1 MNKNEFRGEQLKNAR
16 QLRGMTITALAEL
29 TDISKQ
35 SISLY
40 ENGENKPEYQRT
52 LALANALH
60 VPTTFFFSEDVCRTE
75 TPATYFRSLL
85 SATKLTRNSQSLK
98 LEYVAKMY
106 EALLE
111 YIDFPALD
119 LPAIEYS
126 GMYDLNDPDSLDAM
140 YRELES
146 VAMKVREAWDLG
158 DGPIGDL
165 QYILESHGIIVTG
178 FDTTEDDIDA
188 FSQRTIL
195 KNDEVCF
202 IAVDQGRKPEGRI
215 RFDMAHELAHLLIH
229 PWSEDIDSLSKEEFK
244 LRETEANVFA
254 SAFLLPR
261 SSFGREVSNYPTDL
275 EYYLWLRKKWKT
287 SIQAMMYRARQLG
300 CVTGN
305 QFQYMMRQVS
315 KRGWRK
321 AEPGDS
327 PYALGENIFQGAI
340 DLLLDEKILTA
351 DGILRLFASY
361 GVNLYP
367 DEIEDLLHIKEG
379 TLASKEPQAKIV
391 QLKIVRDE
399 AEDLNETGDHPESG
413 Q

>member
-1 MNKNEFRGEQLKNAR
+1 MNKHEFRGEQLKNAR

-119 LPAIEYS
+119 LPDIEYS
-126 GMYDLNDPDSLDAM
+126 GMYDLNDPDSLDEM

-146 VAMKVREAWDLG
+146 VAMRVREAWDLG
-158 DGPIGDL
+158 DSPIGDL

-261 SSFGREVSNYPTDL
+261 CSFEREVSNYPTDL

-327 PYALGENIFQGAI
+327 PYMLGENIFQGAI
-340 DLLLDEKILTA
+340 DLLLDEKILSSEE
-351 DGILRLFASY
+351 ILRLFASY
-361 GVNLYP
+361 GVNLYVE
-367 DEIEDLLHIKEG
+367 EIEKLLHLKENTLITIK
-379 TLASKEPQAKIV
+379 TQAKIV
-391 QLKIVRDE
+391 QLKT
-399 AEDLNETGDHPESG
+399 LHN
-413 Q
+413 

>member
-1 MNKNEFRGEQLKNAR
+1 MKMTKNEFRGKQLKNAR

-40 ENGENKPEYQRT
+40 ENGENKPEYSRT
-52 LALANALH
+52 VALANALR
-60 VPTTFFFSEDVCRTE
+60 VPTAFFFSEDVCRAE
-75 TPATYFRSLL
+75 TPATYFRSLA
-85 SATKLTRNSQSLK
+85 SATKLTRTSQSLK

-126 GMYDLNDPDSLDAM
+126 GLYNLNDPDSMDAM
-140 YRELES
+140 YHKLET
-146 VAMKVREAWDLG
+146 VAMKVREYWGLG
-158 DGPIGDL
+158 NGPIGDL

-178 FDTTEDDIDA
+178 FDTTEEDIDA

-195 KNDEVCF
+195 KNSEVCF
-202 IAVDQGRKPEGRI
+202 IAVDQGRKPKGRI

-254 SAFLLPR
+254 STFLLPR
-261 SSFGREVSNYPTDL
+261 STFGSEVSNYPTDL
-275 EYYLWLRKKWKT
+275 EYYLWLKEKWKT

-300 CVTGN
+300 YVTGN

-321 AEPGDS
+321 DEPGDS
-327 PYALGENIFQGAI
+327 PYTLGENIFQGAI
-340 DLLLDEKILTA
+340 DLLLDEKIMTA
-351 DGILRLFASY
+351 EGILRLFASY

-367 DEIEDLLHIKEG
+367 DEIEGLLHLREG

-391 QLKIVRDE
+391 QLRILRNE
-399 AEDLNETGDHPESG
+399 AGGMNASSSNQES
-413 Q
+413 

>member
-1 MNKNEFRGEQLKNAR
+1 MNKNEFRGEQLKSAR
-16 QLRGMTITALAEL
+16 LLRAMTITALAEL

-52 LALANALH
+52 LALATALR

-75 TPATYFRSLL
+75 TPATYFRSLA
-85 SATKLTRNSQSLK
+85 SATKLTRTSQSLK

-119 LPAIEYS
+119 LPHIEYS
-126 GMYDLNDPDSLDAM
+126 GMYDLNDPDSSEAM
-140 YRELES
+140 YQELEAA
-146 VAMKVREAWDLG
+146 AMKAREYWGLG

-202 IAVDQGRKPEGRI
+202 IAIDQGRKPEGRI

-261 SSFGREVSNYPTDL
+261 STFGSEVSNYPTDL
-275 EYYLWLRKKWKT
+275 EYYLLLRKKWRT

-300 CVTGN
+300 CMSGN

-327 PYALGENIFQGAI
+327 PYMLGDNIFQGAV

-351 DGILRLFASY
+351 EGIRRLFASY
-361 GVNLYP
+361 GVSLYA
-367 DEIEDLLHIKEG
+367 DEIESLLHIRKG
-379 TLASKEPQAKIV
+379 TLASDEPQAKII
-391 QLKIVRDE
+391 QLKTPRNKVV
-399 AEDLNETGDHPESG
+399 PEVARNSHADT
-413 Q
+413 

>member
-85 SATKLTRNSQSLK
+85 SATKITRTSQSLK

-126 GMYDLNDPDSLDAM
+126 GMYDLNEPDSLDTM

-254 SAFLLPR
+254 SAFLLPQ

-321 AEPGDS
+321 AEPGDC
-327 PYALGENIFQGAI
+327 PFILGENIFQGAI
-340 DLLLDEKILTA
+340 DLLLDEKILSSE
-351 DGILRLFASY
+351 GILRLFASY
-361 GVNLYP
+361 GVNLYVE
-367 DEIEDLLHIKEG
+367 EIEKLLHLKENTLITIK
-379 TLASKEPQAKIV
+379 SQDKIV
-391 QLKIVRDE
+391 QLKTPR
-399 AEDLNETGDHPESG
+399 N
-413 Q
+413 

>member
-1 MNKNEFRGEQLKNAR
+1 
-16 QLRGMTITALAEL
+16 
-29 TDISKQ
+29 
-35 SISLY
+35 
-40 ENGENKPEYQRT
+40 
-52 LALANALH
+52 
-60 VPTTFFFSEDVCRTE
+60 
-75 TPATYFRSLL
+75 
-85 SATKLTRNSQSLK
+85 
-98 LEYVAKMY
+98 MY

-119 LPAIEYS
+119 LPTIEYS
-126 GMYDLNDPDSLDAM
+126 GMYNLNDPDSMDEM
-140 YRELES
+140 YHELED
-146 VAMKVREAWDLG
+146 VAIKVREYWNLG

-178 FDTTEDDIDA
+178 FDTSEDSIDA

-229 PWSEDIDSLSKEEFK
+229 PWSEDIDSLPKEEFK
-244 LRETEANVFA
+244 LRETEANMFA

-261 SSFGREVSNYPTDL
+261 STFGSEVSNYSTDL

-300 CVTGN
+300 CITGN

-321 AEPGDS
+321 TEPGDS
-327 PYALGENIFQGAI
+327 PYILGENIFQGAI
-340 DLLLDEKILTA
+340 DLLLDEKILSA
-351 DGILRLFASY
+351 DGILKLFTSY
-361 GVNLYP
+361 GVDLYSE
-367 DEIEDLLHIKEG
+367 EIEDLLHIREG
-379 TLASKEPQAKIV
+379 ILNSKESKAQIV
-391 QLKIVRDE
+391 QLRIMSDE
-399 AEDLNETGDHPESG
+399 AKGMNAPSG
-413 Q
+413 NQKT

>member
-1 MNKNEFRGEQLKNAR
+1 MNKNEFRGEQLKSAR
-16 QLRGMTITALAEL
+16 LLRAMTITALAEL

-52 LALANALH
+52 LALATALR

-75 TPATYFRSLL
+75 TPATYFRSLA
-85 SATKLTRNSQSLK
+85 SATKLTRASQSLK

-119 LPAIEYS
+119 LPHIEYS
-126 GMYDLNDPDSLDAM
+126 GMYDLNDPDSLEAM
-140 YRELES
+140 YQELEAA
-146 VAMKVREAWDLG
+146 AMKVREYWGLG

-261 SSFGREVSNYPTDL
+261 STFGSEVSNYPTEL
-275 EYYLWLRKKWKT
+275 EYYLLLRKKWRT

-300 CVTGN
+300 CMSGN

-327 PYALGENIFQGAI
+327 PYMLGDNIFQGAV

-351 DGILRLFASY
+351 EGIRRLFASY
-361 GVNLYP
+361 GVNLYT
-367 DEIEDLLHIKEG
+367 DEIESLLHIRKD
-379 TLASKEPQAKIV
+379 TLASDEPQAKII
-391 QLKIVRDE
+391 QLKTPRNNV
-399 AEDLNETGDHPESG
+399 APEVARNSHADT
-413 Q
+413 

>member
-16 QLRGMTITALAEL
+16 RLRAMTITALAEL

-52 LALANALH
+52 LALANALR

-75 TPATYFRSLL
+75 TPATYFRSLA
-85 SATKLTRNSQSLK
+85 SATKLTRTSQSLK

-119 LPAIEYS
+119 LPNIEYS
-126 GMYDLNDPDSLDAM
+126 GMYDLNDPNSLEAM
-140 YRELES
+140 YQELEA
-146 VAMKVREAWDLG
+146 VAIKVREYWGLG

-178 FDTTEDDIDA
+178 FDTTDDDIDA

-244 LRETEANVFA
+244 LRETEANIFA

-261 SSFGREVSNYPTDL
+261 STFGSEVSNYPTDL
-275 EYYLWLRKKWKT
+275 EYYLWLRKKWRT

-300 CVTGN
+300 CMSGN

-321 AEPGDS
+321 VEPGDS
-327 PYALGENIFQGAI
+327 PYMLGDNIFQGAV

-351 DGILRLFASY
+351 KGILRLFDSY
-361 GVNLYP
+361 GVSLYSN
-367 DEIEDLLHIKEG
+367 EIERLLHIREG
-379 TLASKEPQAKIV
+379 TLASDEPQAKII
-391 QLKIVRDE
+391 QLKTPH
-399 AEDLNETGDHPESG
+399 NEVVPVVAKDSHADT
-413 Q
+413 

>member
-52 LALANALH
+52 LALANALR
-60 VPTTFFFSEDVCRTE
+60 VPTTFFFTEDVCRTE
-75 TPATYFRSLL
+75 TPATYFRSLA
-85 SATKLTRNSQSLK
+85 SATKLTRTSQSLK

-126 GMYDLNDPDSLDAM
+126 GMYDLNDPDSMDAM
-140 YRELES
+140 YRELED
-146 VAMKVREAWDLG
+146 VAKRVREYWGLG

-215 RFDMAHELAHLLIH
+215 RFDMAHELAHILIH

-261 SSFGREVSNYPTDL
+261 STFGSEVSNYPTDL
-275 EYYLWLRKKWKT
+275 EYYLWLRKKWRT

-327 PYALGENIFQGAI
+327 PYTLGDNIFQGAI

-351 DGILRLFASY
+351 EGILRLFASY
-361 GVNLYP
+361 GVDLYAN
-367 DEIEDLLHIKEG
+367 EIETLLHIREN
-379 TLASKEPQAKIV
+379 TLSSVEPQSKII
-391 QLKIVRDE
+391 QLKTLHNEPDG
-399 AEDLNETGDHPESG
+399 LNTKSSNQDS
-413 Q
+413 

>member
-1 MNKNEFRGEQLKNAR
+1 MNKNQFLGEQLKKAR
-16 QLRGMTITALAEL
+16 RLRGMTITALAEV

-40 ENGENKPEYQRT
+40 ENGENKPEYPRA
-52 LALANALH
+52 LALANALR
-60 VPTTFFFSEDVCRTE
+60 VPDTFFFSEDVCRTE
-75 TPATYFRSLL
+75 TPATYFRSLA
-85 SATKLTRNSQSLK
+85 SATKLTRTSQSLK

-119 LPAIEYS
+119 LPTIEYS
-126 GMYDLNDPDSLDAM
+126 GRYNLNDPDSMDAM
-140 YRELES
+140 YREMET
-146 VAMKVREAWDLG
+146 VAMQVREHWNLG

-178 FDTTEDDIDA
+178 FDTTDDEIDA

-195 KNDEVCF
+195 KTGEVCF

-229 PWSEDIDSLSKEEFK
+229 PWSEDIDSLTKEEFK

-261 SSFGREVSNYPTDL
+261 STFGSEVSNYPTDL
-275 EYYLWLRKKWKT
+275 EYYLGLRKKWKI

-300 CVTGN
+300 CITGN
-305 QFQYMMRQVS
+305 QYQYMMRQVS

-321 AEPGDS
+321 SEPGDS
-327 PYALGENIFQGAI
+327 PCILGESIFQGAI
-340 DLLLDEKILTA
+340 DLLLGEKILSA
-351 DGILRLFASY
+351 EGILRLFASY
-361 GVNLYP
+361 GVNLYSE
-367 DEIEDLLHIKEG
+367 EIEDLLHIREG
-379 TLASKEPQAKIV
+379 TLTSKKSQAKIV
-391 QLKIVRDE
+391 QLRILRNE
-399 AEDLNETGDHPESG
+399 AESMNAQGSDQES
-413 Q
+413 

>member
-16 QLRGMTITALAEL
+16 KLRGMTITSLAEL

-52 LALANALH
+52 LALANALR

-85 SATKLTRNSQSLK
+85 TATKLARTSQSLK

-119 LPAIEYS
+119 LPNIEYS
-126 GMYDLNDPDSLDAM
+126 GMYNLNDPDSEETM
-140 YRELES
+140 YRELEA
-146 VAMKVREAWDLG
+146 VAMQVREYWSLG

-178 FDTTEDDIDA
+178 FDTTENDIDA

-195 KNDEVCF
+195 KDDEVCF

-261 SSFGREVSNYPTDL
+261 SSFGNEVSNYPTDL

-287 SIQAMMYRARQLG
+287 SIQAMMFRARQLG
-300 CVTGN
+300 CISGN
-305 QFQYMMRQVS
+305 QFQYLMRQIS

-321 AEPGDS
+321 SEPGDS
-327 PYALGENIFQGAI
+327 PYILGDNIFQGAI
-340 DLLLDEKILTA
+340 DLLLDEKILSSE
-351 DGILRLFASY
+351 GILRLFASY
-361 GVNLYP
+361 GVSLYA
-367 DEIEDLLHIKEG
+367 DEIESLLHIRGGK
-379 TLASKEPQAKIV
+379 LSSNLPPAKIV
-391 QLKIVRDE
+391 QLKPQQ
-399 AEDLNETGDHPESG
+399 NENR
-413 Q
+413 

>member
-1 MNKNEFRGEQLKNAR
+1 MNKNEFRGEQLKSAR
-16 QLRGMTITALAEL
+16 LLRAMTITALAEL

-52 LALANALH
+52 LALATALR

-75 TPATYFRSLL
+75 TPATYFRSLA
-85 SATKLTRNSQSLK
+85 SATKLTRASQSLK

-119 LPAIEYS
+119 LPHIEYS
-126 GMYDLNDPDSLDAM
+126 GMCDLNDPDSLEAM
-140 YRELES
+140 YQELEAA
-146 VAMKVREAWDLG
+146 AMKVREYWGLG

-261 SSFGREVSNYPTDL
+261 STFGSEVSNYPTEL
-275 EYYLWLRKKWKT
+275 EYYLLLRKKWRT

-300 CVTGN
+300 CMSGN

-327 PYALGENIFQGAI
+327 PYMLGDNIFQGAV

-351 DGILRLFASY
+351 EGIRRLFASY
-361 GVNLYP
+361 GVNLYT
-367 DEIEDLLHIKEG
+367 DEIESLLHIRKD
-379 TLASKEPQAKIV
+379 TFTDEPQAKII
-391 QLKIVRDE
+391 QLKTPRNNV
-399 AEDLNETGDHPESG
+399 APEVARNSHADT
-413 Q
+413 

>member
-1 MNKNEFRGEQLKNAR
+1 MKMNKNEFRGEQLKNAR
-16 QLRGMTITALAEL
+16 QLRGFTITALAEL

-40 ENGENKPEYQRT
+40 ENGENKPEYPRT
-52 LALANALH
+52 VALANALR
-60 VPTTFFFSEDVCRTE
+60 VPTVFFFSEDVCQTK
-75 TPATYFRSLL
+75 TPATYFRSLA
-85 SATKLTRNSQSLK
+85 SASKLTRTSQILK

-111 YIDFPALD
+111 YIDFPSLN
-119 LPAIEYS
+119 LPPIEYS
-126 GMYDLNDPDSLDAM
+126 GMYDLNDIDSLDAM
-140 YRELES
+140 CRELEA
-146 VAMKVREAWDLG
+146 VAIQVREYWGLG
-158 DGPIGDL
+158 DGPIEDL

-178 FDTTEDDIDA
+178 FDTIEDDIDA

-195 KNDEVCF
+195 KNNEVCF

-229 PWSEDIDSLSKEEFK
+229 PWSEEIDSLTKEEFK

-261 SSFGREVSNYPTDL
+261 STFGNEVGNYPTDL

-300 CVTGN
+300 CITGN

-321 AEPGDS
+321 EEPGDS
-327 PYALGENIFQGAI
+327 PYMLGENIFQGAI
-340 DLLLDEKILTA
+340 DLLLNERVLT
-351 DGILRLFASY
+351 
-361 GVNLYP
+361 V
-367 DEIEDLLHIKEG
+367 
-379 TLASKEPQAKIV
+379 
-391 QLKIVRDE
+391 
-399 AEDLNETGDHPESG
+399 
-413 Q
+413 

>member
-1 MNKNEFRGEQLKNAR
+1 
-16 QLRGMTITALAEL
+16 MTITALAEL

-119 LPAIEYS
+119 LPTIEYS

-146 VAMKVREAWDLG
+146 VAMKVREAWNLG

-195 KNDEVCF
+195 KNNEVCF
-202 IAVDQGRKPEGRI
+202 IAVDQVRKPEGRI

-340 DLLLDEKILTA
+340 DLLLDEKILTG

-399 AEDLNETGDHPESG
+399 AEDLNETGDHPEFG

>member
-1 MNKNEFRGEQLKNAR
+1 MNKNEFRGEQLKSAR
-16 QLRGMTITALAEL
+16 LLRAMTITALAEL

-52 LALANALH
+52 LALATALR

-75 TPATYFRSLL
+75 TPATYFRSLA
-85 SATKLTRNSQSLK
+85 SATKLTRASQSLK

-119 LPAIEYS
+119 LPHIEYS
-126 GMYDLNDPDSLDAM
+126 GMYDLNDPDSLEAM
-140 YRELES
+140 YQELEAA
-146 VAMKVREAWDLG
+146 AMKVREYWGLG

-261 SSFGREVSNYPTDL
+261 STFGSEVSNYPTEL
-275 EYYLWLRKKWKT
+275 EYYLLLRKKWRT

-300 CVTGN
+300 CMSGN

-327 PYALGENIFQGAI
+327 PYMLGDNIFQGAV

-351 DGILRLFASY
+351 EGIRRLFASY
-361 GVNLYP
+361 GVNLYT
-367 DEIEDLLHIKEG
+367 DEIESLLHIRKD
-379 TLASKEPQAKIV
+379 TFTDEPQAKII
-391 QLKIVRDE
+391 QLKTPRNNV
-399 AEDLNETGDHPESG
+399 APEVARNSHADT
-413 Q
+413 

>member
-52 LALANALH
+52 LALANALR
-60 VPTTFFFSEDVCRTE
+60 VPTTFFFTEDVCRTE
-75 TPATYFRSLL
+75 TPATYFRSLA
-85 SATKLTRNSQSLK
+85 SATKLTRTSQSLK

-126 GMYDLNDPDSLDAM
+126 GMYDLNDPDSMDAM
-140 YRELES
+140 YRELED
-146 VAMKVREAWDLG
+146 V
-158 DGPIGDL
+158 
-165 QYILESHGIIVTG
+165 ILESHGIIVTG

-215 RFDMAHELAHLLIH
+215 RFDMAHELAHILIH

-261 SSFGREVSNYPTDL
+261 STFGSEVSNYPTDL
-275 EYYLWLRKKWKT
+275 EYYLWLRKKWRT

-327 PYALGENIFQGAI
+327 PYTLGDNIFQGAI

-351 DGILRLFASY
+351 EGILRLFASY
-361 GVNLYP
+361 GVDLYAN
-367 DEIEDLLHIKEG
+367 EIETLLHIREN
-379 TLASKEPQAKIV
+379 TLSSVEPQSKII
-391 QLKIVRDE
+391 QLKTLHNEPDG
-399 AEDLNETGDHPESG
+399 LNTKSSNQDS
-413 Q
+413 

>member
-1 MNKNEFRGEQLKNAR
+1 MNKNEFRGEQLKSAR

-29 TDISKQ
+29 TGISKQ

-52 LALANALH
+52 LALANALR
-60 VPTTFFFSEDVCRTE
+60 VPTTFFFSADVCRAE
-75 TPATYFRSLL
+75 TPATYFRSLA
-85 SATKLTRNSQSLK
+85 SATKQTRTSQSLK
-98 LEYVAKMY
+98 LEYIAKMY

-111 YIDFPALD
+111 YIDFPVLD
-119 LPAIEYS
+119 LPPIEYS
-126 GMYDLNDPDSLDAM
+126 GIYDLNAPDSLDAM
-140 YRELES
+140 YLELET
-146 VAMKVREAWDLG
+146 VAIKVREYWNLG

-165 QYILESHGIIVTG
+165 QFILESHGIIVTG
-178 FDTTEDDIDA
+178 FDTTEDNIDA

-229 PWSEDIDSLSKEEFK
+229 PWSEDIDCLSKEEFK
-244 LRETEANVFA
+244 IRETEANVFA
-254 SAFLLPR
+254 SAFLLPK
-261 SSFGREVSNYPTDL
+261 STFGEEVSNYPIDL

-287 SIQAMMYRARQLG
+287 SIQAMMFRARQLG
-300 CVTGN
+300 CVSGN

-327 PYALGENIFQGAI
+327 PYTLGENIFQGAI
-340 DLLLDEKILTA
+340 DLLLKERILTA
-351 DGILRLFASY
+351 EGILRLFASY
-361 GVNLYP
+361 GVNLYA
-367 DEIEDLLHIKEG
+367 DEIEKLLHIREN
-379 TLASKEPQAKIV
+379 TLSSIESQAKIV
-391 QLKIVRDE
+391 RLKALQNE
-399 AEDLNETGDHPESG
+399 ANGLDG
-413 Q
+413 QDP

>member
-1 MNKNEFRGEQLKNAR
+1 MNKNEFRGEQLKSAR
-16 QLRGMTITALAEL
+16 LLRAMTITALAEI

-52 LALANALH
+52 LALATALR

-75 TPATYFRSLL
+75 TPATYFRSLA
-85 SATKLTRNSQSLK
+85 SATKLTRASQSLK

-119 LPAIEYS
+119 LPHIEYS
-126 GMYDLNDPDSLDAM
+126 GMYDLNDPDSLEAM
-140 YRELES
+140 YQELEAA
-146 VAMKVREAWDLG
+146 AMKVREYWGLG

-261 SSFGREVSNYPTDL
+261 STFGSEVSNYPTEL
-275 EYYLWLRKKWKT
+275 EYYLLLRKKWRT

-300 CVTGN
+300 CMSGN

-327 PYALGENIFQGAI
+327 PYMLGDNIFQGAV

-351 DGILRLFASY
+351 EGIRRLFASY
-361 GVNLYP
+361 GVNLYT
-367 DEIEDLLHIKEG
+367 DEIESLLHIRKD
-379 TLASKEPQAKIV
+379 TLASDEPQAKII
-391 QLKIVRDE
+391 QLKTPRNNV
-399 AEDLNETGDHPESG
+399 APEVARNSHADT
-413 Q
+413 

>member
-1 MNKNEFRGEQLKNAR
+1 MNKNEFRGDQLRTAR
-16 QLRGMTITALAEL
+16 RLRGMTITALAEL

-40 ENGENKPEYQRT
+40 ENGENKPEYPRT
-52 LALANALH
+52 VALANALC

-75 TPATYFRSLL
+75 TPATYFRSLA
-85 SATKLTRNSQSLK
+85 SATKLSRTSQSLK
-98 LEYVAKMY
+98 QEYVAKMY

-126 GMYDLNDPDSLDAM
+126 GMYNLNDPDSMDAM
-140 YRELES
+140 YRELEA
-146 VAMKVREAWDLG
+146 VAIKVRKYWDLG

-178 FDTTEDDIDA
+178 FDTSEDGIDA

-229 PWSEDIDSLSKEEFK
+229 PWSEDIDSLPKEEFK

-261 SSFGREVSNYPTDL
+261 NTFGSEVSNYSTDL

-300 CVTGN
+300 CITGN

-321 AEPGDS
+321 SEPGDF
-327 PYALGENIFQGAI
+327 PYILGENIFQGAI
-340 DLLLDEKILTA
+340 DLLLKEKILSA
-351 DGILRLFASY
+351 EGILKLFASY
-361 GVNLYP
+361 GVDLYS
-367 DEIEDLLHIKEG
+367 DEIEGLLHIREG

-391 QLKIVRDE
+391 QLRMLRNE
-399 AEDLNETGDHPESG
+399 AEGNDQDA
-413 Q
+413 

>member
-40 ENGENKPEYQRT
+40 ENGETKPEYPRT
-52 LALANALH
+52 LALANALR
-60 VPTTFFFSEDVCRTE
+60 VPTTFFFSEDVCRAE
-75 TPATYFRSLL
+75 TPATYFRSLA
-85 SATKLTRNSQSLK
+85 SATRLTRTSQSLK

-119 LPAIEYS
+119 LPTIEYS
-126 GMYDLNDPDSLDAM
+126 GMYNLNNPDSIVAM
-140 YRELES
+140 YRELEV
-146 VAMKVREAWDLG
+146 VAMQVREYWALG
-158 DGPIGDL
+158 DGPITDL

-188 FSQRTIL
+188 FSQRTIF

-229 PWSEDIDSLSKEEFK
+229 PWSEDIDSLTKEEFK

-261 SSFGREVSNYPTDL
+261 STFGSEVSHYPTDL

-287 SIQAMMYRARQLG
+287 SIQAMMYRTRQLG
-300 CVTGN
+300 CITGN

-321 AEPGDS
+321 SEPGDS
-327 PYALGENIFQGAI
+327 PCILGESIFQGAI
-340 DLLLDEKILTA
+340 DLLLDEKILSA
-351 DGILRLFASY
+351 EGILRLFASC
-361 GVNLYP
+361 GVNLYS
-367 DEIEDLLHIKEG
+367 DEIENLLHIRKG
-379 TLASKEPQAKIV
+379 TLSSKEPQAKIV
-391 QLKIVRDE
+391 QLRILRNE
-399 AEDLNETGDHPESG
+399 AEGINAQGNDPES
-413 Q
+413 